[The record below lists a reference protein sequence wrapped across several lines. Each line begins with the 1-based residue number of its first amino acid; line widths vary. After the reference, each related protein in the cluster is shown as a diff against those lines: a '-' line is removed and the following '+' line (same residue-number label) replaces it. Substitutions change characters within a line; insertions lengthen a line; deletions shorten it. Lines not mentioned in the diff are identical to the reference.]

1 MIADQKSTKEDSI
14 DAGEGNDSANVK
26 LLLNPESRDRRRRDA
41 PTDNVEKK
49 AADSENEPQY
59 PDAQGVSDK
68 YSQAFVFFCYR
79 RLALNEIG
87 LGTTTFDFQC
97 KYFLFDALKWFFIRF
112 L

>member
-49 AADSENEPQY
+49 AADSEDEPQY
-59 PDAQGVSDK
+59 PDAQGVSNRN
-68 YSQAFVFFCYR
+68 VT
-79 RLALNEIG
+79 RLL
-87 LGTTTFDFQC
+87 
-97 KYFLFDALKWFFIRF
+97 FLL
-112 L
+112 LS

>member
-41 PTDNVEKK
+41 PTDKVE
-49 AADSENEPQY
+49 ATTDDSDDEPQY

-68 YSQAFVFFCYR
+68 HFQVFVFFCYR
-79 RLALNEIG
+79 RLGLNEIG
-87 LGTTTFDFQC
+87 
-97 KYFLFDALKWFFIRF
+97 
-112 L
+112 